1 MKIRVNSKHDCVIA
15 RQSFPEDV
23 WRPVL
28 QSLIDDRFAWYPL
41 PAGATFEDYAEEDT
55 RTRVETNGGEETTVE
70 EVRLENP
77 TSRIFRIGFATAEEL
92 EYLIENGELQ
102 PEPADEVVDD

>member
-1 MKIRVNSKHDCVIA
+1 MRVNSKNDCVVI

-28 QSLIDDRFAWYPL
+28 QPLIDGRFAWYPL
-41 PAGATFEDYAEEDT
+41 PEGATFEDYVEEDT
-55 RTRVETNGGEETTVE
+55 RTLVETNNDVETTVE

-77 TSRIFRIGFATAEEL
+77 TSRIFRIGFESAEEL
-92 EYLIENGELQ
+92 EYLIENGEL
-102 PEPADEVVDD
+102 ET